1 MDFKT
6 PSVRT
11 ITLAERNALA
21 AAPSAADQHA
31 AATVETTA
39 IGVAAKASGRRSG
52 EQHEMSS
59 GYKRNIAHSADGRV
73 ALATTG
79 AVCGLVVGGPGA
91 GSVSGCGAK
100 NAGTDFY
107 EDFRDK
113 KTEDMKVIPA
123 RAESANFLQS
133 KPEGLRITLPAG
145 PLRQRETGVSPQ
157 FDISGDF
164 EITAGYEIIEADQ
177 NGSASFEIYLQT
189 NAPTKE
195 ALALHR
201 TLGPDSSGYYF
212 VTRMGGSEL
221 PPCPNL

>member
-1 MDFKT
+1 VGLL
-6 PSVRT
+6 SAA
-11 ITLAERNALA
+11 LALGVLA
-21 AAPSAADQHA
+21 AAARKTQARISTRISA
-31 AATVETTA
+31 T
-39 IGVAAKASGRRSG
+39 
-52 EQHEMSS
+52 
-59 GYKRNIAHSADGRV
+59 
-73 ALATTG
+73 
-79 AVCGLVVGGPGA
+79 
-91 GSVSGCGAK
+91 
-100 NAGTDFY
+100 
-107 EDFRDK
+107 K

-133 KPEGLRITLPAG
+133 EPEGLRITLPAG